1 LNSGEFDCWQ
11 ADAVWPDWP
20 VINLNMR
27 QCRSG
32 QPAATTA
39 RIKEKVKKEKT
50 KRASCLYANMCST
63 RSHYSQQKETAAEK
77 QKGPTNRPTN
87 NGTPEKN
94 KPRKTRNS
102 GARKRNQKNKTDKHT
117 QTRQPAAAS
126 QRIITS
132 LSLSNAI
139 GISPESPR
147 RCCRL
152 LPIGPIG
159 DTHMHPLHVR
169 QGAAAAVGLFF

>member
-1 LNSGEFDCWQ
+1 VFDWI
-11 ADAVWPDWP
+11 A
-20 VINLNMR
+20 LF
-27 QCRSG
+27 
-32 QPAATTA
+32 TA
-39 RIKEKVKKEKT
+39 ERDSS
-50 KRASCLYANMCST
+50 R
-63 RSHYSQQKETAAEK
+63 ET
-77 QKGPTNRPTN
+77 KGPNQPTDQQRH
-87 NGTPEKN
+87 T
-94 KPRKTRNS
+94 RKTRNS

-117 QTRQPAAAS
+117 DTPTSSGQP
-126 QRIITS
+126 TNNNNKS

>member
-39 RIKEKVKKEKT
+39 RIKEKVKKEKR

-63 RSHYSQQKETAAEK
+63 GSHYSQQKETAAEK

-87 NGTPEKN
+87 NGTPEKPATPVHV
-94 KPRKTRNS
+94 K
-102 GARKRNQKNKTDKHT
+102 GIKRTKRTNTHRHTNQ
-117 QTRQPAAAS
+117 QRPA
-126 QRIITS
+126 
-132 LSLSNAI
+132 N
-139 GISPESPR
+139 E
-147 RCCRL
+147 
-152 LPIGPIG
+152 
-159 DTHMHPLHVR
+159 
-169 QGAAAAVGLFF
+169 